1 MSTSMTNIDSHGI
14 SNAIMMQLCEEFL
27 AHSQSRVEIL
37 DACIASMSAPDN
49 ADAGSLSE
57 FLREVHNLK
66 GAGGSFGFPAIS
78 LIAHRLE
85 DYLLRAGAPTTKQL
99 GDLQVFVDRLSD
111 IIETGVNP
119 DDDATN
125 SILRTLPVHSVFDP
139 SEVVQRDVEVL
150 LVIPSRAIGHLVS
163 RELQACGYRVNT
175 AQTPGMAFDIAIKT
189 RPDMII
195 TSAVLDPVSGI
206 DLVRVFA
213 AMALTED
220 IPIAVLTSFAR
231 NHQDFQRL
239 PEGAAIIRL
248 DDHLKDDLANV
259 IANFE
264 QRLEETAAVVTG
276 KA

>member
-1 MSTSMTNIDSHGI
+1 MI
-14 SNAIMMQLCEEFL
+14 S
-27 AHSQSRVEIL
+27 
-37 DACIASMSAPDN
+37 
-49 ADAGSLSE
+49 
-57 FLREVHNLK
+57 
-66 GAGGSFGFPAIS
+66 
-78 LIAHRLE
+78 HRLE
-85 DYLLRAGAPTTKQL
+85 DYLSSASNPTAKQL
-99 GDLQVFVDRLSD
+99 GDLQVFVDRFSS
-111 IIETGVNP
+111 IIDDGVEP
-119 DDDATN
+119 DDEATN
-125 SILRTLPVHSVFDP
+125 AILRALPVHTVFDP

-150 LVIPSRAIGHLVS
+150 LVIPSRAIGHIVS
-163 RELQACGYRVNT
+163 RELQACGYRVIT
-175 AQTPGMAFDIAIKT
+175 ALTPSIAFDMVVKM